1 MNAVEVIKIARDT
14 LAMLTGLPVDTVS
27 QCKRDGDGWMV
38 EVEMIE
44 MRRIP
49 NSSDVLATYQ
59 IRLDSTGDMLGYE
72 RTHRYYR
79 GQVKD

>member
-14 LAMLTGLPVDTVS
+14 LAAMTGLPVDTVS
-27 QCKRDGDGWMV
+27 QCKRDGDGWMI
-38 EVEMIE
+38 EVEMVE

-59 IRLDSTGDMLGYE
+59 IRFDSNGDMLGYE

-79 GQVKD
+79 AQVKD